1 MLLHA
6 ATCRYMLL
14 GIKVKR
20 LKCFRGILWHL
31 WLQCGMKPAL
41 RFCTLFFVNWIRWFF
56 LITLFSQTF
65 SLRTEEHINCVVVN
79 STSVWRFLLIKYEE
93 RIFSKCCLVV
103 ILSNQSPNKSQQLDF
118 SHWKQN
124 QSKTTNRKKKQTN
137 KWSTQQTNTQ
147 QDNCLVVCLFV

>member
-20 LKCFRGILWHL
+20 CFRGILWHL
-31 WLQCGMKPAL
+31 WLPVWDETSSQIL
-41 RFCTLFFVNWIRWFF
+41 HTVFCKLNKMI
-56 LITLFSQTF
+56 FSYHVVF
-65 SLRTEEHINCVVVN
+65 SDVQLWTEEHINCVVVN

-103 ILSNQSPNKSQQLDF
+103 ILSNQSPSKSQQLDI

-124 QSKTTNRKKKQTN
+124 QSKTTNRKNKQTN

-147 QDNCLVVCLFV
+147 QDNCLFVCLFV

>member
-31 WLQCGMKPAL
+31 WLPVWDETSSQIL
-41 RFCTLFFVNWIRWFF
+41 HTVFCKLNKMIF
-56 LITLFSQTF
+56 LIMLFSQTF

-103 ILSNQSPNKSQQLDF
+103 ILLNQSPNKSKQLDI
-118 SHWKQN
+118 SNWKQN
-124 QSKTTNRKKKQTN
+124 QSKTTNRKNKQTN